1 MADLSRHLEFSADSG
16 FEVMRRSLNALVE
29 NRLNELISIPQ
40 LQAAAAPA
48 NLRSN
53 IAADYL
59 RAGVRRAQLA
69 AADITMT
76 VASSMPDD
84 GGIRERVILVTIG
97 PADSYILTVGAIST
111 AGAGTAVI
119 PDIPSGHVLLGH
131 VRIRAAGGTAFVGGT
146 TATNAAGI
154 TTTFTSLN
162 SPVWLLDRIFR
173 SDRP

>member
-1 MADLSRHLEFSADSG
+1 MADLSRHLEFTADSG
-16 FEVMRRSLNALVE
+16 GEVMRRSLNALVE

-59 RAGVRRAQLA
+59 RLGLRRAQLA
-69 AADITMT
+69 AGDITMT

-97 PADSYILTVGAIST
+97 PADSYVLTVGAIATGGSV
-111 AGAGTAVI
+111 AVI

-131 VRIRAAGGTAFVGGT
+131 VRVRAAGGTAFVGGT
-146 TATNAAGI
+146 TSLAAAGI
-154 TTTFTSLN
+154 TTTYTPLN
-162 SPVWLLDRIFR
+162 SPVWLLDRVFR
-173 SDRP
+173 LERS